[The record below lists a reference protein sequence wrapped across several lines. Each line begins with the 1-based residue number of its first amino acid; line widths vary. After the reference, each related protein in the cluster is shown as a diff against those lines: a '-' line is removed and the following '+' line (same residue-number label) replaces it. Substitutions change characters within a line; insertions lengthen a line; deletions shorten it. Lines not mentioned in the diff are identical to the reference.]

1 MTQTTDTGPADAGA
15 QSGSQDAVMAPKH
28 TTYPAMRL
36 GQRTFDIT
44 KGNSMTTTT
53 TAKVEADRIAELERR
68 LAAITTLQSVTE
80 EQTKAKS
87 ARRQGL
93 RALLSLPVVV
103 PLLAVALVFELTG
116 AAVELVGRGLSGIGK
131 LITRGGRA
139 LAGLPED

>member
-1 MTQTTDTGPADAGA
+1 MTQT
-15 QSGSQDAVMAPKH
+15 
-28 TTYPAMRL
+28 
-36 GQRTFDIT
+36 
-44 KGNSMTTTT
+44 
-53 TAKVEADRIAELERR
+53 EADRIAELERR

-80 EQTKAKS
+80 EQTKARS

-116 AAVELVGRGLSGIGK
+116 AAVGLVGRGLSGIGK